1 MASERAISQR
11 DWAVA
16 PGEILLEAL
25 EDRALSQSDLARR
38 MGRPIKTINEIVNG
52 KAAITPDTAIQLEL
66 ALGISASFWNNA
78 EAKYREHL
86 ARERTRQDH
95 EAYASWAEVFP
106 LKDLVRRN
114 LIERGSTRADT
125 VASLLAYFGVSSPTA
140 WENYWLAPVA
150 SYRRS
155 PAFASSPHAVA
166 AWLRWGEIL
175 AEGIDADPF
184 DARRLR
190 EVLRE
195 VRTLTR
201 QEPFMQAI
209 ARVRDLFAS
218 AGVVL
223 LLTPEFSGTRLS
235 GAARWL
241 SPTKAI
247 IQLSLR
253 HKSND
258 HFWFSLF
265 HEAGHLLY
273 RKREDFV
280 DAADIPPDTSDEAE
294 QYADRVARDTLIP
307 VKDYAKF
314 VAAGDFTG
322 EAVRDFAKRQN
333 IAPGIVVG
341 RLQRE
346 GHLERSHLNDLKRT
360 VRPPATI

>member
-1 MASERAISQR
+1 MATEPAAWQR

-25 EDRALSQSDLARR
+25 EDRGLSQSDLARR

-66 ALGISASFWNNA
+66 ALGITASFWNNA

-86 ARERTRQDH
+86 ARERAREDL
-95 EAYASWAEVFP
+95 EAQASWADAFP
-106 LKDLVRRN
+106 VKDLVKRN
-114 LIERGSTRADT
+114 LIERGPTKGET
-125 VASLLAYFGVSSPTA
+125 VAALLAYFRVSSASA
-140 WENYWLAPVA
+140 WENHWLAPAA
-150 SYRRS
+150 SYRAS
-155 PAFASSPHAVA
+155 PAFSSSPHAVA

-175 AEGIDADPF
+175 AESRDVEPF

-190 EVLRE
+190 EVLHE
-195 VRTLTR
+195 VRALTR
-201 QEPFMQAI
+201 REPFMQTI
-209 ARVRDLFAS
+209 ERVRELCAS

-241 SPTKAI
+241 SRDKAI

-258 HFWFSLF
+258 HFWFSFF
-265 HEAGHLLY
+265 HEAGHLLG
-273 RKREDFV
+273 RKRDDFV
-280 DAADIPPDTSDEAE
+280 DAADLPADTSDEAE
-294 QYADRVARDTLIP
+294 QYADRVARDILMP
-307 VKDYAKF
+307 PKAYAAF
-314 VAAGDFTG
+314 VASGTFTPD
-322 EAVRDFAKRQN
+322 AVRDFAKRQN

-346 GHLERSHLNDLKRT
+346 GRLDRSHLNDLKKP
-360 VRPPATI
+360 VHPVATI

>member
-1 MASERAISQR
+1 MAIEPTAWQS

-25 EDRALSQSDLARR
+25 EDRGLSQSDLARR

-66 ALGISASFWNNA
+66 ALGVTASFWNSA

-86 ARERTRQDH
+86 ARERLRENLEGH
-95 EAYASWAEVFP
+95 ASWADAFP
-106 LKDLVRRN
+106 VKELVKRN
-114 LIERGSTRADT
+114 LIRRGSTKGET
-125 VASLLAYFGVSSPTA
+125 VGALLAYFRVSSPSA
-140 WENYWLAPVA
+140 WEDQWLATAA
-150 SYRRS
+150 SYRAS
-155 PAFASSPHAVA
+155 PAFSSSPHAVA

-175 AEGIDADPF
+175 AENRDVEPF

-190 EVLRE
+190 EVLYE
-195 VRTLTR
+195 IRTLTR
-201 QEPFMQAI
+201 REPFMQTL
-209 ARVRDLFAS
+209 ARVREICAS

-241 SPTKAI
+241 SPDKAV

-258 HFWFSLF
+258 HFWFSFF
-265 HEAGHLLY
+265 HEAGHLLG
-273 RKREDFV
+273 RKRQDFV
-280 DAADIPPDTSDEAE
+280 DAADMPMDTSDEAE
-294 QYADRVARDTLIP
+294 QQADRVARDVLIP
-307 VKDYAKF
+307 PKDYAAF
-314 VAAGDFTG
+314 VAAGAFTAD
-322 EAVRDFAKRQN
+322 AVRDFAKRLN

-341 RLQRE
+341 RLQRD
-346 GHLERSHLNDLKRT
+346 GHLDLAHLNDLKKPIR
-360 VRPPATI
+360 VAEMV

>member
-1 MASERAISQR
+1 MATEPGIWQR

-25 EDRALSQSDLARR
+25 EDRGLSQSDLARR

-66 ALGISASFWNNA
+66 ALAITASFWNSA

-86 ARERTRQDH
+86 ARERSREDLETH
-95 EAYASWAEVFP
+95 ASWADAFP
-106 LKDLVRRN
+106 VKDLVKWN
-114 LIERGSTRADT
+114 LLHRGSTRGET
-125 VASLLAYFGVSSPTA
+125 VAALLAYFRVSSPSA

-150 SYRRS
+150 SYRTS
-155 PAFASSPHAVA
+155 PAFSSSPHAVA

-175 AEGIDADPF
+175 AESRDVEPF
-184 DARRLR
+184 DPRRLR
-190 EVLRE
+190 EILFE
-195 VRTLTR
+195 VRALTR
-201 QEPFMQAI
+201 REPLMQTI
-209 ARVRDLFAS
+209 VRVRELCAS

-241 SPTKAI
+241 SPDKAV

-258 HFWFSLF
+258 HFWFSFF
-265 HEAGHLLY
+265 HEAGHLLG

-294 QYADRVARDTLIP
+294 QYADRVARDVLIP
-307 VKDYAKF
+307 SKDYAAF
-314 VAAGDFTG
+314 LAVGAFTAD
-322 EAVRDFAKRQN
+322 AVRDFAKQVN
-333 IAPGIVVG
+333 VAPGIVVG

-346 GHLERSHLNDLKRT
+346 GYVAHSHLNDLKKQIR
-360 VRPPATI
+360 VAGTI